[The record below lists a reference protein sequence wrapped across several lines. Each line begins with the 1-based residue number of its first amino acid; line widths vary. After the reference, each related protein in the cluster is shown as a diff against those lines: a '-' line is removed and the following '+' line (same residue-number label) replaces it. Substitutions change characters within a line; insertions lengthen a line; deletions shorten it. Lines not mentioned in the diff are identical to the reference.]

1 MKQAFE
7 FIDRYHMIERSD
19 RVIVGISG
27 GADSVCL
34 LFVLKKY
41 QEILPFSIEAVHV
54 EHGLRGAESLEDA
67 AFTERLCREQDIPFH
82 LVCANVRGRAESS
95 GISLEEA
102 GRLARYEA
110 FEDWCEKTGGTKIA
124 VAHNAN
130 DQAETV
136 LWNLVRGSGLR
147 GMGGIRP
154 VSGRIIRPLLETG
167 RGEIEGWLRGL
178 GIPYRTDRTNLEE
191 VYTRNKLRLQVLP
204 YLERELNFQAVRH
217 IAEAGMR
224 MQKAEEYLERIARET
239 ARRIAKT
246 EGADVLLAR
255 SGFLAEEELMQ
266 EYLIRWAI
274 RSTGCGLKDIS
285 SVHIRA
291 IRSLAAGRTGS
302 SIDLPGDL
310 RAVNEGD
317 YLRLGTGRPRSK
329 GEILPVEVPVP
340 GEAAWGNW
348 KVTTTVFP
356 FENQI
361 IPQNK
366 YTKWFDYDTIKNTI
380 QMRSRRRGDYLS
392 INDCGQSKKLK
403 DYFIDMKIPRE
414 QREQI
419 PLLADGSHIIWCAGY
434 RISEAYK
441 VKEHTRR
448 ILKVQIVEV

>member
-7 FIDRYHMIERSD
+7 FMGRYHMIEKGD
-19 RVIVGISG
+19 RIIVGISG

-41 QEILPFSIEAVHV
+41 QEVLPFSIEAVHV

-67 AFTERLCREQDIPFH
+67 AFTENLCREQDIPFH
-82 LVCANVRGRAESS
+82 LVHANVEARARDS

-110 FEDWCEKTGGTKIA
+110 FDYWRERTGGTKIA
-124 VAHNAN
+124 VAHHAN

-167 RGEIEGWLRGL
+167 RLEIEKWLHGL
-178 GIPYRTDRTNLEE
+178 GISYRTDRTNMEE
-191 VYTRNKLRLQVLP
+191 TYTRNKLRLQVLP
-204 YLERELNFQAVRH
+204 YLERELNFRAVRH

-224 MQKAEEYLERIARET
+224 MQKAEEYLERIAEEKAGKIGCRQ
-239 ARRIAKT
+239 
-246 EGADVLLAR
+246 GPDVLLSR
-255 SGFLAEEELMQ
+255 TEFLAEEELMQ

-274 RSTGCGLKDIS
+274 CRTGCGLKDIS
-285 SVHIRA
+285 SVHIRD

-302 SIDLPGDL
+302 SMDLPGDL
-310 RAVNEGD
+310 RAINTGVC
-317 YLRLGTGRPRSK
+317 LRLTVGRAQSMGGAP
-329 GEILPVEVPVP
+329 PVDVLTP
-340 GEAAWGNW
+340 GEVIWGKW
-348 KVTTTVFP
+348 KVITSLFP
-356 FENQI
+356 FEKQR

-366 YTKWFDYDTIKNTI
+366 YTKWFDYDTITDTI
-380 QMRSRRRGDYLS
+380 QMRSRKKGDYLC
-392 INDCGQSKKLK
+392 INEQGQSKKLK
-403 DYFIDMKIPRE
+403 DYFIDSKIPRE
-414 QREQI
+414 QREQV
-419 PLLADGSHIIWCAGY
+419 PLLAEGSHIIWCVGY

-441 VKEHTRR
+441 VKENTRR
-448 ILKVQIVEV
+448 ILRVQIVEV